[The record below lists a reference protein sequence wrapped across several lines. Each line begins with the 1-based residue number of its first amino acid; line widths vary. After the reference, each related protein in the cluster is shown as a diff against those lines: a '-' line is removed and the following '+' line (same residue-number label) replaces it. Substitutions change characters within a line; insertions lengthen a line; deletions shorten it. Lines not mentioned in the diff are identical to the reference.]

1 MAPHCAHQQGT
12 RHQIVLTSR
21 KISTTLCSTLLLH
34 LGLNPLH
41 SRQTKYWSKKVSSS
55 QHYKAVI
62 SLLIKAGRSR
72 GQIIIISRQIRLYA
86 FISAYFANLAAKIR
100 ITICSVTCQNWHL
113 ISSSK
118 HISLIFF
125 ARDFDLLTHSWTQDN
140 RYQGSS
146 RYLIGSVTL
155 PWPEFQPGLT
165 VIQWNPFK
173 QHHKLSFCD
182 WPHKKTSNLDS
193 LQQCTPNLQPLG
205 QLGRDL
211 QCQLLLHL
219 PLHHLRR
226 SLQLLQLLSIL
237 QQHGKQ
243 SGGGKMRS
251 ELHSGHPGGM
261 DNFNALIL
269 AYCSNLAAKDK
280 NYNLLS

>member
-86 FISAYFANLAAKIR
+86 FILAYFANLAGKIR

-118 HISLIFF
+118 HISLIFS

-155 PWPEFQPGLT
+155 PWP
-165 VIQWNPFK
+165 
-173 QHHKLSFCD
+173 
-182 WPHKKTSNLDS
+182 
-193 LQQCTPNLQPLG
+193 
-205 QLGRDL
+205 
-211 QCQLLLHL
+211 
-219 PLHHLRR
+219 
-226 SLQLLQLLSIL
+226 
-237 QQHGKQ
+237 
-243 SGGGKMRS
+243 
-251 ELHSGHPGGM
+251 
-261 DNFNALIL
+261 
-269 AYCSNLAAKDK
+269 
-280 NYNLLS
+280 